1 MAGNLTFAIFDYS
14 PIGKYNPHM
23 YVIDIIWL
31 PDIIDKL
38 QWKHQVSP
46 SEVEAAL
53 FGRPTHRKVQAGH
66 IPGEDVYAA
75 FGRTDAGRYLVV
87 FFVYKRS
94 REALIIS
101 ARDMNER
108 ERRLYERK

>member
-1 MAGNLTFAIFDYS
+1 MAGNLTFATFDYS

-46 SEVEAAL
+46 SEVEAVL